1 MEVLRKVKFNGGG
14 ATHRLNKGFSAF
26 TLAEM
31 MVVMLIMSIVL
42 AAMAPVMTTKNKVDN
57 SSPWKY
63 SPNNSSDAY
72 FGQGASMR
80 AMIGQLNGEDTDNGK
95 LIINNLGSSFSH
107 ILFKNGNTILGDLY
121 MSGNNLILGHRNGSS
136 TSLGQN
142 NINIGPNNWPSTDI
156 TGQSNIIIGDNAM
169 THLSTGSNNIGL
181 GTTLTALTTGTG
193 NVTIGDNSLIGVTT
207 GSGNIGLGNEANPAI
222 TTASKTIAIGTNSVA
237 SSIGAIAIGS
247 NLTSSEAHGPE
258 QDAAQ
263 ARVMNSIAIGNNATS
278 GASNGA
284 GQNSIAIGNQAKANP
299 EDVGGASA
307 IAIGYDTYAN
317 ENSDIAIGPHAG
329 VVLTTTPSPKTK
341 GGSIAIGG
349 RSKATNGNSLAIGN
363 GAFAGE
369 GAVAIGYY
377 SETAETFTVAGGD
390 TNTYDVAIGYRAK
403 ALGGTGVAIGYN
415 AKAPAAEYV
424 PLSGNIAI
432 GYNAMKNSS
441 NSYSNIGI
449 GTEALRDTS
458 GSSNTA
464 VGYRT
469 LSNNLTGTDNTAIGT
484 VALRDNTRGSHNT
497 AIGEYAC
504 SNVTGSYKT
513 CIGYNAGPA
522 SGSDWASDDK
532 ERIFIGSKSKFNN
545 GPAVLEVHNE
555 GGSSFGRNKDSSV
568 VINGNLIVKGGIIT
582 TLWRYGGGD
591 NDNVNLLARSSG
603 QLEPEWNDT
612 VSELFKRY
620 ADNGH
625 GEFKSFSGNVISD
638 RRLKYVGK
646 ESTTGLDKVRQ
657 LKVFNFTYKKD
668 TTKTPHVGVIAQD
681 LQKVF
686 PNAVQK
692 GRDGFL
698 TIRME
703 DMFYAVI
710 NAIKELDAKITAL
723 QKENQELKQLVKQVQ
738 EDNKRLDQRLQK
750 LEAKQK

>member
-1 MEVLRKVKFNGGG
+1 MLKNKQGFMNKHKFN
-14 ATHRLNKGFSAF
+14 AF

-31 MVVMLIMSIVL
+31 MVVMLIMSIIL

-121 MSGNNLILGHRNGSS
+121 LNGTSLVLGNRQGNNPIGNE
-136 TSLGQN
+136 
-142 NINIGPNNWPSTDI
+142 NINIGHDNWPAGTI
-156 TGQSNIIIGDNAM
+156 TGSSNITIGDASM
-169 THLSTGSNNIGL
+169 TSLTSGSHNIGL
-181 GTTLTALTTGTG
+181 GTTLTSITTGEHNIGIGDDSLTNITG
-193 NVTIGDNSLIGVTT
+193 N
-207 GSGNIGLGNEANPAI
+207 GNIAIGGNANATAI
-222 TTASKTIAIGTNSVA
+222 TASKTIAIGTNSVA

-247 NLTSSEAHGPE
+247 NLTSSEAHGAAL
-258 QDAAQ
+258 DAAQ

-284 GQNSIAIGNQAKANP
+284 GQSSIAIGYQAKANP

-329 VVLTTTPSPKTK
+329 VVLTTNPSPKTK

-441 NSYSNIGI
+441 DSYSNIGI

-464 VGYRT
+464 VGYRA
-469 LSNNLTGTDNTAIGT
+469 LLNNSRGTDNTAIGT
-484 VALRDNTRGSHNT
+484 VALRDNTTGSHNT

-504 SNVTGSYKT
+504 SNVTGSNKT
-513 CIGYNAGPA
+513 CIGANSGPA
-522 SGSDWASDDK
+522 NNSDWASDDK
-532 ERIFIGSKSKFNN
+532 ERIFIGSRSKFNN
-545 GPAVLEVHNE
+545 GPAVLEVHNGIDE
-555 GGSSFGRNKDSSV
+555 YKLHNDRGMARSV
-568 VINGNLIVKGGIIT
+568 VVVNGALLVKGGIVT
-582 TLWRYGGGD
+582 SMPWVDDRDFDGDGG
-591 NDNVNLLARSSG
+591 VNMIGRTGG
-603 QLEPEWNDT
+603 QLEPVDMDWDHRGSQMSAEFDTNAHGRFRSPNSWN
-612 VSELFKRY
+612 FY
-620 ADNGH
+620 
-625 GEFKSFSGNVISD
+625 SD

-646 ESTTGLDKVRQ
+646 ENTSGLDKIRQ
-657 LKVFNFTYKKD
+657 LKVFNYTFKKD

-686 PNAVQK
+686 PNAVKK
-692 GRDGFL
+692 GTDGFL

-710 NAIKELDAKITAL
+710 NAIKELDAKYQA
-723 QKENQELKQLVKQVQ
+723 QE
-738 EDNKRLDQRLQK
+738 KRINELEKRIEK
-750 LEAKQK
+750 LEAKK

>member
-1 MEVLRKVKFNGGG
+1 MLKNKQGFMNKHKFN
-14 ATHRLNKGFSAF
+14 AF

-121 MSGNNLILGHRNGSS
+121 MSGTSLILGDRQGNNPIG
-136 TSLGQN
+136 N
-142 NINIGPNNWPSTDI
+142 ENINIGHDNWPAGTI
-156 TGQSNIIIGDNAM
+156 TGSSNITIGDASM
-169 THLSTGSNNIGL
+169 TSLTTGSHNIGL
-181 GTTLTALTTGTG
+181 GTTLLA
-193 NVTIGDNSLIGVTT
+193 VTT
-207 GSGNIGLGNEANPAI
+207 GEHNIGIGDDSLTNITGNGNIAIGGNANPN
-222 TTASKTIAIGTNSVA
+222 TANVSKTIAIGTNSVA

-307 IAIGYDTYAN
+307 IAIGYDSYAN

-329 VVLTTTPSPKTK
+329 VVLTTNPSPKTK

-441 NSYSNIGI
+441 DSYSNIGI

-458 GSSNTA
+458 GSGNIA
-464 VGYRT
+464 VGYRA
-469 LSNNLTGTDNTAIGT
+469 LLNNSRGTDNTAIGEVT
-484 VALRDNTRGSHNT
+484 LRDNTTGSHNT

-568 VINGNLIVKGGIIT
+568 VINGNLIVKGGIIS

-612 VSELFKRY
+612 VDTLFKRY
-620 ADNGH
+620 SDNGH
-625 GEFKSFSGNVISD
+625 GKFKSFSGNVISD

-692 GRDGFL
+692 GKDGFL

-710 NAIKELDAKITAL
+710 NAIKELDAKYQA
-723 QKENQELKQLVKQVQ
+723 QE
-738 EDNKRLDQRLQK
+738 KRINDLEKRIEK
-750 LEAKQK
+750 LEAKSK

>member
-1 MEVLRKVKFNGGG
+1 MNKHKFN
-14 ATHRLNKGFSAF
+14 AF

-95 LIINNLGSSFSH
+95 LVINSLGSSFSH

-121 MSGNNLILGHRNGSS
+121 MSGNNLILGQRNGSS

-142 NINIGPNNWPSTDI
+142 NINIGPRNWPSTDI

-193 NVTIGDNSLIGVTT
+193 NVTIGDNSLTSVTT
-207 GSGNIGLGNEANPAI
+207 GDGNIGLGNEANPAI
-222 TTASKTIAIGTNSVA
+222 TTVSKTIAIGANSVA
-237 SSIGAIAIGS
+237 SSNGAIAIGS

-263 ARVMNSIAIGNNATS
+263 ARVMNSIAIGTRAIS
-278 GASNGA
+278 GASTGG
-284 GQNSIAIGNQAKANP
+284 GQYSIAIGTEAKANP
-299 EDVGGASA
+299 EDDGGTSA
-307 IAIGYDTYAN
+307 IAIGYNSYAN
-317 ENSDIAIGPHAG
+317 QSSDIAIGSQAG
-329 VVLTTTPSPKTK
+329 ILLTTTPSPRTK

-369 GAVAIGYY
+369 GAIAIGYY

-441 NSYSNIGI
+441 DSYSNIGI

-458 GSSNTA
+458 GSGNTA
-464 VGYRT
+464 VGYRA
-469 LSNNLTGTDNTAIGT
+469 LPNNSRGTDNTAIGE
-484 VALRDNTRGSHNT
+484 VALRDNTTGSHNT

-513 CIGYNAGPA
+513 CIGYNSGPA
-522 SGSDWASDDK
+522 NNSDWASDDK

-545 GPAVLEVHNE
+545 APAVLEVHN
-555 GGSSFGRNKDSSV
+555 DSTKRKYRDDHKATDTNV
-568 VINGNLIVKGGIIT
+568 VVNGNLIVKGFIYT
-582 TLWRYGGGD
+582 SMWTKGGTDMVALIGHDGD
-591 NDNVNLLARSSG
+591 
-603 QLEPEWNDT
+603 QLEWFGVDGSSDSYIPYHANNG
-612 VSELFKRY
+612 SFKNP
-620 ADNGH
+620 DGDVLW
-625 GEFKSFSGNVISD
+625 SSD

-646 ESTTGLDKVRQ
+646 NNNDGLAKIKQ
-657 LKVFNFTYKKD
+657 LKIFNYVYKKD

-692 GRDGFL
+692 GKDGFL

-710 NAIKELDAKITAL
+710 NAIKELDAKYQA
-723 QKENQELKQLVKQVQ
+723 QE
-738 EDNKRLDQRLQK
+738 KRINELEKRIEK
-750 LEAKQK
+750 LEAKSK

>member
-1 MEVLRKVKFNGGG
+1 MLKNKHKFN
-14 ATHRLNKGFSAF
+14 AF

-80 AMIGQLNGEDTDNGK
+80 AMIGQLNGEETDNGK

-193 NVTIGDNSLIGVTT
+193 NVTIGDNSLTSVTT
-207 GSGNIGLGNEANPAI
+207 GDGNIGLGNEANPAI

-237 SSIGAIAIGS
+237 SSNGAIAIGS
-247 NLTSSEAHGPE
+247 NLTSSEAHGAAL
-258 QDAAQ
+258 DAAQ

-329 VVLTTTPSPKTK
+329 VVLTTNPSPKTK

-377 SETAETFTVAGGD
+377 SETAETFTVVGGD

-415 AKAPAAEYV
+415 AKAPAAKYV

-464 VGYRT
+464 VGYRA
-469 LSNNLTGTDNTAIGT
+469 LLNNSRGTDNTAIGIL
-484 VALRDNTRGSHNT
+484 ALRDNTTGSNNT

-504 SNVTGSYKT
+504 SNVTTGSFKT
-513 CIGYNAGPA
+513 CVGYNAGP
-522 SGSDWASDDK
+522 SGGNAAVGQGTEKTVFLGDADTTVYIPGNLVVGK
-532 ERIFIGSKSKFNN
+532 RAFIGASLGDSGTKRNCLFYNTERGWHGVYGYNDHGDRDSWGFNM
-545 GPAVLEVHNE
+545 
-555 GGSSFGRNKDSSV
+555 DDM
-568 VINGNLIVKGGIIT
+568 ING
-582 TLWRYGGGD
+582 RM
-591 NDNVNLLARSSG
+591 
-603 QLEPEWNDT
+603 WNDFRLGFT
-612 VSELFKRY
+612 LKNY
-620 ADNGH
+620 
-625 GEFKSFSGNVISD
+625 ISD
-638 RRLKYVGK
+638 RRLKYVG
-646 ESTTGLDKVRQ
+646 TNNNDGLDKIKQ
-657 LKVFNFTYKKD
+657 LKVFNYVYKKD

-692 GRDGFL
+692 GKDGFL

-710 NAIKELDAKITAL
+710 NAIKELDAKYQA
-723 QKENQELKQLVKQVQ
+723 QE
-738 EDNKRLDQRLQK
+738 KRINELEKRIEK
-750 LEAKQK
+750 LEAKSK

>member
-57 SSPWKY
+57 SSPWRY

-121 MSGNNLILGHRNGSS
+121 MSGNNLILGQRNGSS

-193 NVTIGDNSLIGVTT
+193 NVTIGDNSLTSVTT
-207 GSGNIGLGNEANPAI
+207 GDGNIGLGNEANPAI

-278 GASNGA
+278 GANNGA
-284 GQNSIAIGNQAKANP
+284 GQNSIAIGNQAKANSTN
-299 EDVGGASA
+299 DSGTSG
-307 IAIGYDTYAN
+307 IAIGAYSNAGDHSVALGTSAL
-317 ENSDIAIGPHAG
+317 NSNTTGSDNIAVGTSALKSNTTGPGNIAIGENTLYSNTRG
-329 VVLTTTPSPKTK
+329 DDN
-341 GGSIAIGG
+341 IAIG
-349 RSKATNGNSLAIGN
+349 RNALYQSDT
-363 GAFAGE
+363 
-369 GAVAIGYY
+369 
-377 SETAETFTVAGGD
+377 GG
-390 TNTYDVAIGYRAK
+390 
-403 ALGGTGVAIGYN
+403 
-415 AKAPAAEYV
+415 
-424 PLSGNIAI
+424 GNIAI
-432 GYNAMKNSS
+432 GYQAMYYQN
-441 NSYSNIGI
+441 GI
-449 GTEALRDTS
+449 NTG
-458 GSSNTA
+458 NTA
-464 VGYRT
+464 VGYQAMVGT
-469 LSNNLTGTDNTAIGT
+469 NSASNYYNTAIGYR
-484 VALRDNTRGSHNT
+484 ALSRAGNSAENAGQNTAVGSGALENNVTGFGNT
-497 AIGEYAC
+497 AIGSDALNTVRQGDYNTGLGYYAC
-504 SNVTGSYKT
+504 ANVTGSNKT
-513 CIGYNAGPA
+513 CIGASSGPSYSA
-522 SGSDWASDDK
+522 ALGQGTEKTIFLGDADTTVYIPGNLVVGK
-532 ERIFIGSKSKFNN
+532 RAFIGASLGDSGTKRNCLFYNTERGWHGVYGYKRDGDRDSWGFNM
-545 GPAVLEVHNE
+545 
-555 GGSSFGRNKDSSV
+555 DDM
-568 VINGNLIVKGGIIT
+568 ING
-582 TLWRYGGGD
+582 RM
-591 NDNVNLLARSSG
+591 
-603 QLEPEWNDT
+603 WNDFRLGFT
-612 VSELFKRY
+612 LKNY
-620 ADNGH
+620 
-625 GEFKSFSGNVISD
+625 ISD
-638 RRLKYVGK
+638 RRLKYVG
-646 ESTTGLDKVRQ
+646 TNNNDGLDKIKQ
-657 LKVFNFTYKKD
+657 LKVFNYVYKKD

-686 PNAVQK
+686 PNAVKK
-692 GRDGFL
+692 GTDGFL

-710 NAIKELDAKITAL
+710 NAIKELDAKYQA
-723 QKENQELKQLVKQVQ
+723 QE
-738 EDNKRLDQRLQK
+738 KRINELEKRIEK
-750 LEAKQK
+750 LEAKSK

>member
-1 MEVLRKVKFNGGG
+1 MLKNKHKFN
-14 ATHRLNKGFSAF
+14 AF

-121 MSGNNLILGHRNGSS
+121 LNGTSLVLGNRQGNNPIGNE
-136 TSLGQN
+136 
-142 NINIGPNNWPSTDI
+142 NINIGHDNWPAGTI
-156 TGQSNIIIGDNAM
+156 TGSSNITIGDASM
-169 THLSTGSNNIGL
+169 TSLTSGSHNIGL
-181 GTTLTALTTGTG
+181 GTTLT
-193 NVTIGDNSLIGVTT
+193 SVTT
-207 GSGNIGLGNEANPAI
+207 GEHNIGIGDDSLTGITAGNGN
-222 TTASKTIAIGTNSVA
+222 IAIGGNANVGSAVYKSIAIGYESIA
-237 SSIGAIAIGS
+237 SSHGAIAIGS
-247 NLTSSEAHGPE
+247 SMTQSEGHGAAL
-258 QDAAQ
+258 DAAQ

-278 GASNGA
+278 GANSGG
-284 GQNSIAIGNQAKANP
+284 GQNSIAIGNQAKANSTS
-299 EDVGGASA
+299 DSGTSG
-307 IAIGYDTYAN
+307 IAIGAYSNAGDHSVALGTSALKSN
-317 ENSDIAIGPHAG
+317 TTGSDNIAVGTSALKSNTRGDDNIAIGENTLYSNTRG
-329 VVLTTTPSPKTK
+329 DDN
-341 GGSIAIGG
+341 IAIG
-349 RSKATNGNSLAIGN
+349 RNALYQSDT
-363 GAFAGE
+363 
-369 GAVAIGYY
+369 
-377 SETAETFTVAGGD
+377 GG
-390 TNTYDVAIGYRAK
+390 
-403 ALGGTGVAIGYN
+403 
-415 AKAPAAEYV
+415 
-424 PLSGNIAI
+424 GNIAI
-432 GYNAMKNSS
+432 GYQAMYYQNDI
-441 NSYSNIGI
+441 NTG
-449 GTEALRDTS
+449 
-458 GSSNTA
+458 NTA
-464 VGYRT
+464 VGYQAMVGT
-469 LSNNLTGTDNTAIGT
+469 NSASNY
-484 VALRDNTRGSHNT
+484 HNT
-497 AIGEYAC
+497 AIGYRALSRAGNSAENAGQNTAVGSSALENNVTGFANTAIGSDALNTVRQGDYNTGLGNYAC
-504 SNVTGSYKT
+504 ANVTGSHKT
-513 CIGYNAGPA
+513 CIGASSGPA

-532 ERIFIGSKSKFNN
+532 ERIFIGSRSKFNN

-692 GRDGFL
+692 GKDGFL

>member
-121 MSGNNLILGHRNGSS
+121 LNGTSLVLGNRQGNNPIGNE
-136 TSLGQN
+136 
-142 NINIGPNNWPSTDI
+142 NINIGHDNWPAGTI
-156 TGQSNIIIGDNAM
+156 TGSSNITIGDASM
-169 THLSTGSNNIGL
+169 TSLTSGSHNIGL
-181 GTTLTALTTGTG
+181 GTTLT
-193 NVTIGDNSLIGVTT
+193 SVTT
-207 GSGNIGLGNEANPAI
+207 GEHNIGIGDDSLTNITGNGNIAIGGNANAAT

-284 GQNSIAIGNQAKANP
+284 GQSSIAIGYQAKANP
-299 EDVGGASA
+299 EDNGGSNA
-307 IAIGYDTYAN
+307 IAIGYNSYAN
-317 ENSDIAIGPHAG
+317 RDGDIAIGSNAG

-341 GGSIAIGG
+341 GGSIAIGS
-349 RSKATNGNSLAIGN
+349 RSKGTNGNSLAIGN

-441 NSYSNIGI
+441 DSYSNIGI

-458 GSSNTA
+458 GSDNTA
-464 VGYRT
+464 VGYRA
-469 LSNNLTGTDNTAIGT
+469 LSNNSRGTDNTAIGT
-484 VALRDNTRGSHNT
+484 VALRDNTTGSHNT

-513 CIGYNAGPA
+513 CIGASSGPSSNAALGQGTEKTIFLGDADTTVYIPGNLVVGKRA
-522 SGSDWASDDK
+522 
-532 ERIFIGSKSKFNN
+532 FIGASLGDSGTK
-545 GPAVLEVHNE
+545 
-555 GGSSFGRNKDSSV
+555 RNCLFYNSERGWHGVYGYKDDGDRDSWYFDMNDM
-568 VINGNLIVKGGIIT
+568 INGRMWDDFRLGF
-582 TLWRYGGGD
+582 TLKNY
-591 NDNVNLLARSSG
+591 
-603 QLEPEWNDT
+603 
-612 VSELFKRY
+612 
-620 ADNGH
+620 
-625 GEFKSFSGNVISD
+625 ISD
-638 RRLKYVGK
+638 RRLKYVG
-646 ESTTGLDKVRQ
+646 TNNNDGLDKIKQ
-657 LKVFNFTYKKD
+657 LKVFNYVYKKD

-686 PNAVQK
+686 PNAVKK
-692 GRDGFL
+692 GKDGFL

-710 NAIKELDAKITAL
+710 NAIKELDAKYQA
-723 QKENQELKQLVKQVQ
+723 QE
-738 EDNKRLDQRLQK
+738 KRINELEKRIEK
-750 LEAKQK
+750 LEAKK

>member
-1 MEVLRKVKFNGGG
+1 MNKHKFN
-14 ATHRLNKGFSAF
+14 AF

-31 MVVMLIMSIVL
+31 MVVMLIMSIIL

-121 MSGNNLILGHRNGSS
+121 LNGTSLVLGNRRGNNPIGNE
-136 TSLGQN
+136 
-142 NINIGPNNWPSTDI
+142 NINIGHNNWPSTDI

-193 NVTIGDNSLIGVTT
+193 NVTIGDNSLISVTT
-207 GSGNIGLGNEANPAI
+207 GNGNIGLGNEANPAI

-247 NLTSSEAHGPE
+247 NLTSSEAHGAAL
-258 QDAAQ
+258 DAAQ

-284 GQNSIAIGNQAKANP
+284 GQSSIAIGYQAKANP

-329 VVLTTTPSPKTK
+329 VVLTTNPSPKTK

-441 NSYSNIGI
+441 DSYSNIGI

-464 VGYRT
+464 VGYRA
-469 LSNNLTGTDNTAIGT
+469 LLNNSRGTDNTAIGT
-484 VALRDNTRGSHNT
+484 VALRDNTTGSHNT

-504 SNVTGSYKT
+504 SNVTGSNKT
-513 CIGYNAGPA
+513 CIGANSGPA
-522 SGSDWASDDK
+522 NNSDWASDDK
-532 ERIFIGSKSKFNN
+532 ERIFIGSRSKFNN

-591 NDNVNLLARSSG
+591 NDNINLLARSGG

-612 VSELFKRY
+612 VAKLCGRY
-620 ADNGH
+620 SDNGH
-625 GEFKSFSGNVISD
+625 GKFKSFSGNVISD

-646 ESTTGLDKVRQ
+646 ESTSGLDKVRQ

-692 GRDGFL
+692 GEDGFL

-710 NAIKELDAKITAL
+710 NAIKELDAKYQA
-723 QKENQELKQLVKQVQ
+723 QE
-738 EDNKRLDQRLQK
+738 KRINELEKRIEK
-750 LEAKQK
+750 LEAKSK

>member
-1 MEVLRKVKFNGGG
+1 
-14 ATHRLNKGFSAF
+14 
-26 TLAEM
+26 
-31 MVVMLIMSIVL
+31 MLIMSIVL

-80 AMIGQLNGEDTDNGK
+80 AMIGQLNGEETDNGK

-169 THLSTGSNNIGL
+169 TNLSTGSNNIGL

-193 NVTIGDNSLIGVTT
+193 NVTIGDNSLISVTT
-207 GSGNIGLGNEANPAI
+207 GRGNIGLGNEANPAI
-222 TTASKTIAIGTNSVA
+222 TTVSKTIAIGANSVA
-237 SSIGAIAIGS
+237 SSVGAIAIGS
-247 NLTSSEAHGPE
+247 SYTASESNSGAENSAIAGGG
-258 QDAAQ
+258 
-263 ARVMNSIAIGNNATS
+263 NSIAIGS
-278 GASNGA
+278 GA
-284 GQNSIAIGNQAKANP
+284 I
-299 EDVGGASA
+299 SA
-307 IAIGYDTYAN
+307 ADT
-317 ENSDIAIGPHAG
+317 SLG
-329 VVLTTTPSPKTK
+329 VN
-341 GGSIAIGG
+341 GGSIAIGWQA
-349 RSKATNGNSLAIGN
+349 KANPDADADGNM
-363 GAFAGE
+363 
-369 GAVAIGYY
+369 AVAIGT
-377 SETAETFTVAGGD
+377 SAEAKGTGAVALGTGAMATGGSI
-390 TNTYDVAIGYRAK
+390 AIGAAQAPGTHSIAMGMYSDYGSRDNDGYTESAGRNSV
-403 ALGGTGVAIGYN
+403 ALGTGAYAAGVSSIAIGNDSYASSN
-415 AKAPAAEYV
+415 H
-424 PLSGNIAI
+424 GIAI
-432 GYNAMKNSS
+432 GYNAEAKDEAIAIGKDTYISRLNGGIAIGAGARSGATDSNMYGDYAIAIGKNAKAGSDNGVS
-441 NSYSNIGI
+441 IGYN
-449 GTEALRDTS
+449 A
-458 GSSNTA
+458 GSSTK
-464 VGYRT
+464 GT
-469 LSNNLTGTDNTAIGT
+469 NNIAIG
-484 VALRDNTRGSHNT
+484 AG
-497 AIGEYAC
+497 AC
-504 SNVTGSYKT
+504 QYVTGSYKT
-513 CIGYNAGPA
+513 CIGANSGPA
-522 SGSDWASDDK
+522 NNSDWASDDK

-545 GPAVLEVHNE
+545 GPAVLEVHNA

-686 PNAVQK
+686 PNAVKK
-692 GRDGFL
+692 GTDGFL

>member
-80 AMIGQLNGEDTDNGK
+80 AMIGQLNGEETDNGK

-121 MSGNNLILGHRNGSS
+121 LNGTSLVLGNRQGNNPIGNE
-136 TSLGQN
+136 
-142 NINIGPNNWPSTDI
+142 NINIGHDNWPAGTI
-156 TGQSNIIIGDNAM
+156 TGSSNITIGDASM
-169 THLSTGSNNIGL
+169 TSLTSGSHNIGL
-181 GTTLTALTTGTG
+181 GTTLTSITTGEHNIGIGDDSLTNITG
-193 NVTIGDNSLIGVTT
+193 N
-207 GSGNIGLGNEANPAI
+207 GNIAIGGNANATAI
-222 TTASKTIAIGTNSVA
+222 TASKTIAIGTNSVA

-247 NLTSSEAHGPE
+247 NLTSSESHGPE

-284 GQNSIAIGNQAKANP
+284 GQSSIAIGYQAKANP

-307 IAIGYDTYAN
+307 IAIGYDSYAN

-329 VVLTTTPSPKTK
+329 VVLTTNPSPKTK

-377 SETAETFTVAGGD
+377 SETAETFTVTGGD

-441 NSYSNIGI
+441 DSYSNIGI

-464 VGYRT
+464 VGYRA
-469 LSNNLTGTDNTAIGT
+469 LLNNSRGTDNTAIGT
-484 VALRDNTRGSHNT
+484 VALRDNTTGSHNT

-504 SNVTGSYKT
+504 SNVTGSNKT
-513 CIGYNAGPA
+513 CIGANSGPA
-522 SGSDWASDDK
+522 NNSDWASDDK

-555 GGSSFGRNKDSSV
+555 GGSSFGSNKDSSV

-582 TLWRYGGGD
+582 TLWRYGHD
-591 NDNVNLLARSSG
+591 TDDVNLLARSSG

-625 GEFKSFSGNVISD
+625 GAFKSFNGKVISD

-668 TTKTPHVGVIAQD
+668 ATKTPHVGVIAQD

-692 GRDGFL
+692 GKDGFL

>member
-193 NVTIGDNSLIGVTT
+193 NVTIGDNSLISVTT
-207 GSGNIGLGNEANPAI
+207 GDGNIGLGNEANPAI

-237 SSIGAIAIGS
+237 SSNGAIAIGS

-284 GQNSIAIGNQAKANP
+284 GQNSIAIGNQAKANSTS
-299 EDVGGASA
+299 DSGTSG
-307 IAIGYDTYAN
+307 IAIGAYSNAGNASVAVGTSAL
-317 ENSDIAIGPHAG
+317 NSNTTGSDNIAVGTSALKSNTTGPGNIAIGENTLYSNTRG
-329 VVLTTTPSPKTK
+329 DDN
-341 GGSIAIGG
+341 IAIG
-349 RSKATNGNSLAIGN
+349 RNALYQSDT
-363 GAFAGE
+363 
-369 GAVAIGYY
+369 
-377 SETAETFTVAGGD
+377 GG
-390 TNTYDVAIGYRAK
+390 
-403 ALGGTGVAIGYN
+403 
-415 AKAPAAEYV
+415 
-424 PLSGNIAI
+424 GNIAI
-432 GYNAMKNSS
+432 GYQAMYYQNDI
-441 NSYSNIGI
+441 NTG
-449 GTEALRDTS
+449 
-458 GSSNTA
+458 NTA
-464 VGYRT
+464 VGYQAMVGT
-469 LSNNLTGTDNTAIGT
+469 NSASNY
-484 VALRDNTRGSHNT
+484 HNT
-497 AIGEYAC
+497 AIGYRALSRAGNSAENAGQNTAVGSSALENNVTGFANTAIGSDALNTVRQGDYNTGLGNYAC
-504 SNVTGSYKT
+504 ANVTGSHKT
-513 CIGYNAGPA
+513 CIGASSGPA

>member
-1 MEVLRKVKFNGGG
+1 MLKNKHKFN
-14 ATHRLNKGFSAF
+14 AF

-121 MSGNNLILGHRNGSS
+121 LNGTSLVLGNRQGNNPIGNE
-136 TSLGQN
+136 
-142 NINIGPNNWPSTDI
+142 NINIGHDNWPAGTI
-156 TGQSNIIIGDNAM
+156 TGSSNITIGDASM
-169 THLSTGSNNIGL
+169 TSLTSGSHNIGL
-181 GTTLTALTTGTG
+181 GTTLT
-193 NVTIGDNSLIGVTT
+193 SVTT
-207 GSGNIGLGNEANPAI
+207 GEHNIGIGDDSLTNITGNGNIAIGGNANAAT

-284 GQNSIAIGNQAKANP
+284 GQSSIAIGYQAKANP
-299 EDVGGASA
+299 EDNGGSNA
-307 IAIGYDTYAN
+307 IAIGYNSYAN
-317 ENSDIAIGPHAG
+317 RDGDIAIGSNAG

-341 GGSIAIGG
+341 GGSIAIGS
-349 RSKATNGNSLAIGN
+349 RSKGTNGNSLAIGN

-441 NSYSNIGI
+441 DSYSNIGI

-458 GSSNTA
+458 GSDNTA
-464 VGYRT
+464 VGYRA
-469 LSNNLTGTDNTAIGT
+469 LSNNSGGTDNTAIGT
-484 VALRDNTRGSHNT
+484 VALRDNTTGSHNT

-513 CIGYNAGPA
+513 CIGYNSGPA

-532 ERIFIGSKSKFNN
+532 ERIFIGSRSKFNN
-545 GPAVLEVHNE
+545 APAVLEVHNDNTK
-555 GGSSFGRNKDSSV
+555 RKYRDDHKATDTNV
-568 VINGNLIVKGGIIT
+568 VVNGNLIVKGFIYTSMWSKGEADMVALI
-582 TLWRYGGGD
+582 GHDGD
-591 NDNVNLLARSSG
+591 
-603 QLEPEWNDT
+603 QLEWFGVDSGSDSYIPYHANNG
-612 VSELFKRY
+612 SFKNP
-620 ADNGH
+620 DGDVLW
-625 GEFKSFSGNVISD
+625 SSD

-646 ESTTGLDKVRQ
+646 DNNDGLAKIKQ
-657 LKVFNFTYKKD
+657 LKVFNYVYKKD

-686 PNAVQK
+686 PNAVKK
-692 GRDGFL
+692 GKDGFL

>member
-1 MEVLRKVKFNGGG
+1 MNKHKFN
-14 ATHRLNKGFSAF
+14 AF

-121 MSGNNLILGHRNGSS
+121 MSGNNLILGQRNGSS

-193 NVTIGDNSLIGVTT
+193 NVTIGDNSLISVTT
-207 GSGNIGLGNEANPAI
+207 GDGNIGLGNEANPAI
-222 TTASKTIAIGTNSVA
+222 TTASKTIAIGANSVA
-237 SSIGAIAIGS
+237 SSNGAIAIGS

-278 GASNGA
+278 GANNGG
-284 GQNSIAIGNQAKANP
+284 GQNSIAIGNQAKANSTS
-299 EDVGGASA
+299 DSGASG
-307 IAIGYDTYAN
+307 IAIGAYSNAGGHSIALGTSALNSNTTGSDNIAVGTSALRSNTTGSVNTALGENSLYAN
-317 ENSDIAIGPHAG
+317 
-329 VVLTTTPSPKTK
+329 TT
-341 GGSIAIGG
+341 
-349 RSKATNGNSLAIGN
+349 
-363 GAFAGE
+363 GE
-369 GAVAIGYY
+369 HNISIGY
-377 SETAETFTVAGGD
+377 AAMQHND
-390 TNTYDVAIGYRAK
+390 TGSY
-403 ALGGTGVAIGYN
+403 
-415 AKAPAAEYV
+415 
-424 PLSGNIAI
+424 NIAI
-432 GYNAMKNSS
+432 GDY
-441 NSYSNIGI
+441 
-449 GTEALRDTS
+449 ALRASDT
-458 GSSNTA
+458 GSNNIAIGREAMYFQTNINTGNTA
-464 VGYRT
+464 VGT
-469 LSNNLTGTDNTAIGT
+469 QAMAGTASASNYYNTAIGYQ
-484 VALRDNTRGSHNT
+484 ALYKAGNNSDNAGHNTAVGAEALYSNITGDYNTSIGSGAGSSSVSASYNT
-497 AIGEYAC
+497 AIGVDAC
-504 SNVTGSYKT
+504 QYVTGSNKT
-513 CIGYNAGPA
+513 CIGANSGPT

-532 ERIFIGSKSKFNN
+532 ERIFIGSRSKFNN

-625 GEFKSFSGNVISD
+625 GAFKSFSGNVISD

-692 GRDGFL
+692 GKDGFL

>member
-121 MSGNNLILGHRNGSS
+121 LNGTSLVLGNRQGNNPIGNE
-136 TSLGQN
+136 
-142 NINIGPNNWPSTDI
+142 NINIGHDNWPAGTI
-156 TGQSNIIIGDNAM
+156 TGSSNITIGDASM
-169 THLSTGSNNIGL
+169 TSLTSGSHNIGL
-181 GTTLTALTTGTG
+181 GTTLT
-193 NVTIGDNSLIGVTT
+193 SVTT
-207 GSGNIGLGNEANPAI
+207 GEHNIGIGDDSLTGITAGNGN
-222 TTASKTIAIGTNSVA
+222 IAIGGNANVGSAVYKSIAIGYESIA
-237 SSIGAIAIGS
+237 SSHGAIAIGS
-247 NLTSSEAHGPE
+247 SMTQSEGHGAAL
-258 QDAAQ
+258 DAAQ

-278 GASNGA
+278 GANSGG
-284 GQNSIAIGNQAKANP
+284 GQNSIAIGNQAKANSTS
-299 EDVGGASA
+299 DSGTSG
-307 IAIGYDTYAN
+307 IAIGAYSNAGDHSVALGTSALKSN
-317 ENSDIAIGPHAG
+317 TTGSDNIAVGTSALKSNTTGPGNIAIGENTLYSNTRG
-329 VVLTTTPSPKTK
+329 DDN
-341 GGSIAIGG
+341 IAIG
-349 RSKATNGNSLAIGN
+349 RNALYQSDT
-363 GAFAGE
+363 
-369 GAVAIGYY
+369 
-377 SETAETFTVAGGD
+377 GG
-390 TNTYDVAIGYRAK
+390 
-403 ALGGTGVAIGYN
+403 
-415 AKAPAAEYV
+415 
-424 PLSGNIAI
+424 GNIAI
-432 GYNAMKNSS
+432 GYQAMYYQN
-441 NSYSNIGI
+441 GI
-449 GTEALRDTS
+449 NTG
-458 GSSNTA
+458 NTA
-464 VGYRT
+464 VGYQAMVGT
-469 LSNNLTGTDNTAIGT
+469 NSASNYYNTAIGYR
-484 VALRDNTRGSHNT
+484 ALSRAGNSAENAGQNTAVGSSALENNVTGFANT
-497 AIGEYAC
+497 AIGSDALNTVRQGDYNTGLGNYAC
-504 SNVTGSYKT
+504 ANVTGSHKT
-513 CIGYNAGPA
+513 CIGASSGPA

-532 ERIFIGSKSKFNN
+532 ERIFIGSRSKFNN

-591 NDNVNLLARSSG
+591 NDDVNLLARSRG

-692 GRDGFL
+692 GKDGFL

>member
-1 MEVLRKVKFNGGG
+1 MLKNKQGFMNKHKFN
-14 ATHRLNKGFSAF
+14 AF

-121 MSGNNLILGHRNGSS
+121 MSGTSLILGDRQGNNPIG
-136 TSLGQN
+136 N
-142 NINIGPNNWPSTDI
+142 ENINIGHDNWPAGTI
-156 TGQSNIIIGDNAM
+156 TGSSNITIGDASM
-169 THLSTGSNNIGL
+169 TSLTTGSHNIGL
-181 GTTLTALTTGTG
+181 GTTLLA
-193 NVTIGDNSLIGVTT
+193 VTT
-207 GSGNIGLGNEANPAI
+207 GEHNIGIGDDSLTNITGNGNIAIGGNANPN
-222 TTASKTIAIGTNSVA
+222 TANVSKTIAIGTNSVA

-307 IAIGYDTYAN
+307 IAIGYDSYAN

-329 VVLTTTPSPKTK
+329 VVLTTNPSPKTK

-441 NSYSNIGI
+441 DSYSNIGI

-458 GSSNTA
+458 GSGNIA
-464 VGYRT
+464 VGYRA
-469 LSNNLTGTDNTAIGT
+469 LLNNSRGTDNTAIGEVT
-484 VALRDNTRGSHNT
+484 LRDNTTGSHNT

-582 TLWRYGGGD
+582 TLWKYGGGD

-612 VSELFKRY
+612 VAKLFERY

-625 GEFKSFSGNVISD
+625 GDFKSFSGNVISD

-692 GRDGFL
+692 GKDGFL

-710 NAIKELDAKITAL
+710 NAIKELDAKYQA
-723 QKENQELKQLVKQVQ
+723 QE
-738 EDNKRLDQRLQK
+738 KRINDLEKRIEK
-750 LEAKQK
+750 LEAKSK

>member
-1 MEVLRKVKFNGGG
+1 
-14 ATHRLNKGFSAF
+14 
-26 TLAEM
+26 
-31 MVVMLIMSIVL
+31 MLIMSIVL

-95 LIINNLGSSFSH
+95 LIINSLGSSFSH

-121 MSGNNLILGHRNGSS
+121 LNGTSLVLGNRRGNNPIGNE
-136 TSLGQN
+136 
-142 NINIGPNNWPSTDI
+142 NINIGHDNWPAGTI
-156 TGQSNIIIGDNAM
+156 TGSSNITIGDASM
-169 THLSTGSNNIGL
+169 TSLTTGSHNIGL
-181 GTTLTALTTGTG
+181 GTTLLA
-193 NVTIGDNSLIGVTT
+193 VTT
-207 GSGNIGLGNEANPAI
+207 GEHNIGIGDDSLTNITGNGNIAIGGNANAAT

-247 NLTSSEAHGPE
+247 NLITSEAHGPE

-278 GASNGA
+278 GANSGA
-284 GQNSIAIGNQAKANP
+284 GINSIAIGNQAKANSTN
-299 EDVGGASA
+299 DSGSGG
-307 IAIGYDTYAN
+307 IAIGAYSNAGGYSVALGVHALESNTTG
-317 ENSDIAIGPHAG
+317 SDNIAVGTSA
-329 VVLTTTPSPKTK
+329 LKSNTT
-341 GGSIAIGG
+341 GSVNTALGD
-349 RSKATNGNSLAIGN
+349 SALKSNTT
-363 GAFAGE
+363 GE
-369 GAVAIGYY
+369 HNISIGY
-377 SETAETFTVAGGD
+377 AAMQHND
-390 TNTYDVAIGYRAK
+390 TGSY
-403 ALGGTGVAIGYN
+403 
-415 AKAPAAEYV
+415 
-424 PLSGNIAI
+424 NIAI
-432 GYNAMKNSS
+432 GDYALNAS
-441 NSYSNIGI
+441 NTGSNNVAIG
-449 GTEALRDTS
+449 RDAMYFQT
-458 GSSNTA
+458 GVNTGNTA
-464 VGYRT
+464 VGT
-469 LSNNLTGTDNTAIGT
+469 QAMAGTSKASNYYNTAIGYQ
-484 VALRDNTRGSHNT
+484 ALHSAGNNSNNAGHNT
-497 AIGEYAC
+497 AVGAEALYNNITGNYNTSIGSGAC
-504 SNVTGSYKT
+504 QYVTGSNKT
-513 CIGYNAGPA
+513 CIGYNSGPA

-532 ERIFIGSKSKFNN
+532 ERIFIGSRSKFNN

-692 GRDGFL
+692 GKDGFL

>member
-14 ATHRLNKGFSAF
+14 ATHCLNKGFSAF

-169 THLSTGSNNIGL
+169 TNLSTGSNNIGL

-193 NVTIGDNSLIGVTT
+193 NVTIGDNSLISVTT
-207 GSGNIGLGNEANPAI
+207 GNGNIGLGNEANPAI
-222 TTASKTIAIGTNSVA
+222 TTVSKTIAIGANSVA
-237 SSIGAIAIGS
+237 SSVGAIAIGS
-247 NLTSSEAHGPE
+247 SYTASESNSGAENSAIAGGG
-258 QDAAQ
+258 
-263 ARVMNSIAIGNNATS
+263 NSIAIGS
-278 GASNGA
+278 GA
-284 GQNSIAIGNQAKANP
+284 I
-299 EDVGGASA
+299 SA
-307 IAIGYDTYAN
+307 ADT
-317 ENSDIAIGPHAG
+317 SLG
-329 VVLTTTPSPKTK
+329 VN
-341 GGSIAIGG
+341 GGSIAIGWQA
-349 RSKATNGNSLAIGN
+349 KANPDADADGNM
-363 GAFAGE
+363 
-369 GAVAIGYY
+369 AVAIGT
-377 SETAETFTVAGGD
+377 SAEAKGTGAVALGTGAMATGGSI
-390 TNTYDVAIGYRAK
+390 AIGAAQAPGTHSIAMGMYSDYGSRDNDGYTESAGRNSV
-403 ALGGTGVAIGYN
+403 ALGTGAYAAGVSSIAIGNDSYASSN
-415 AKAPAAEYV
+415 H
-424 PLSGNIAI
+424 GIAI
-432 GYNAMKNSS
+432 GYNAEAKDEAIAIGKDTYISRLNGGIAIGAGARSGATDSNMYGDYAIAIGKNAKAGSDNGVS
-441 NSYSNIGI
+441 IGYN
-449 GTEALRDTS
+449 A
-458 GSSNTA
+458 GSSTK
-464 VGYRT
+464 GT
-469 LSNNLTGTDNTAIGT
+469 NNIAIG
-484 VALRDNTRGSHNT
+484 AG
-497 AIGEYAC
+497 AC
-504 SNVTGSYKT
+504 QYVTGSYKT
-513 CIGYNAGPA
+513 CIGANSGPA
-522 SGSDWASDDK
+522 NNSDWASDDK

-545 GPAVLEVHNE
+545 GPAVLEVHNA

-686 PNAVQK
+686 PNAVKK
-692 GRDGFL
+692 GTDGFL

>member
-1 MEVLRKVKFNGGG
+1 
-14 ATHRLNKGFSAF
+14 
-26 TLAEM
+26 
-31 MVVMLIMSIVL
+31 MLIMSIVL

-121 MSGNNLILGHRNGSS
+121 LNGTSLVLGNRQGNNPIGNE
-136 TSLGQN
+136 
-142 NINIGPNNWPSTDI
+142 NINIGHDNWPAGTI
-156 TGQSNIIIGDNAM
+156 TGSSNITIGDASM
-169 THLSTGSNNIGL
+169 TSLTSGSHNIGL
-181 GTTLTALTTGTG
+181 GTTLTSVTTGEHNIG
-193 NVTIGDNSLIGVTT
+193 IGDDSLTGITA
-207 GSGNIGLGNEANPAI
+207 GSGNIAIGGNANVGSAVYK
-222 TTASKTIAIGTNSVA
+222 SIAIGYESIA
-237 SSIGAIAIGS
+237 SSHGAIAIGS
-247 NLTSSEAHGPE
+247 SMTQSEGHGAAL
-258 QDAAQ
+258 DAAQ

-278 GASNGA
+278 GANSGG

-307 IAIGYDTYAN
+307 IAIGYDSYAN
-317 ENSDIAIGPHAG
+317 ENSDIAIGPHAS
-329 VVLTTTPSPKTK
+329 VVLTTTPIPKTK

-377 SETAETFTVAGGD
+377 SETAETFTVVGGD

-415 AKAPAAEYV
+415 AKAPDAEYV

-441 NSYSNIGI
+441 DSYSNIGI

-464 VGYRT
+464 VGYRA
-469 LSNNLTGTDNTAIGT
+469 LLNNSRGTDNTAIG
-484 VALRDNTRGSHNT
+484 VLALRDNTTGSHNT

-513 CIGYNAGPA
+513 CIGYRSGPSYSA
-522 SGSDWASDDK
+522 AALGQGTEKTIFLGDADTTVYIPGNLVVGK
-532 ERIFIGSKSKFNN
+532 RAFIGASLGDSGTKRNCLFYNSERGWHGVYGYKSS
-545 GPAVLEVHNE
+545 GD
-555 GGSSFGRNKDSSV
+555 RDSWYFDMNDM
-568 VINGNLIVKGGIIT
+568 INGRMWGDFRLGF
-582 TLWRYGGGD
+582 TLKNY
-591 NDNVNLLARSSG
+591 
-603 QLEPEWNDT
+603 
-612 VSELFKRY
+612 
-620 ADNGH
+620 
-625 GEFKSFSGNVISD
+625 ISD
-638 RRLKYVGK
+638 RRLKYVG
-646 ESTTGLDKVRQ
+646 TNNNDGLAKIKQ
-657 LKVFNFTYKKD
+657 LKVFNYVYKKD

-686 PNAVQK
+686 PNAVKK
-692 GRDGFL
+692 GTDGFL

-710 NAIKELDAKITAL
+710 NAIKELDAKYQA
-723 QKENQELKQLVKQVQ
+723 QE
-738 EDNKRLDQRLQK
+738 KRINELEKRIEK
-750 LEAKQK
+750 LEAKTK

>member
-1 MEVLRKVKFNGGG
+1 MEVLRKVRFNGGG

-95 LIINNLGSSFSH
+95 LIINSLGSSFSH

-121 MSGNNLILGHRNGSS
+121 MSGNNLILGQRNGSS

-193 NVTIGDNSLIGVTT
+193 NVTIGDNSLISVTT
-207 GSGNIGLGNEANPAI
+207 GDGNIGLGNEANPAI

-247 NLTSSEAHGPE
+247 NLTSSEAHGAAL
-258 QDAAQ
+258 DAAQ

-278 GASNGA
+278 GANSGG
-284 GQNSIAIGNQAKANP
+284 GQNSIAIGNQAKANSTS
-299 EDVGGASA
+299 DSGASG
-307 IAIGYDTYAN
+307 IAIGAYSNAGGHSVALGTSALKSNTTGSDNIAVGTSALRSNTTGSGNTALGDSALKSNTTGSGNTALGKNSLYAN
-317 ENSDIAIGPHAG
+317 TTGDDNIAIGRNA
-329 VVLTTTPSPKTK
+329 LYQSDT
-341 GGSIAIGG
+341 GG
-349 RSKATNGNSLAIGN
+349 
-363 GAFAGE
+363 
-369 GAVAIGYY
+369 
-377 SETAETFTVAGGD
+377 
-390 TNTYDVAIGYRAK
+390 
-403 ALGGTGVAIGYN
+403 
-415 AKAPAAEYV
+415 
-424 PLSGNIAI
+424 GNIAI
-432 GYNAMKNSS
+432 GYQAMYYQN
-441 NSYSNIGI
+441 GI
-449 GTEALRDTS
+449 NYG
-458 GSSNTA
+458 NTA
-464 VGYRT
+464 VGYQAMVGT
-469 LSNNLTGTDNTAIGT
+469 NSASNY
-484 VALRDNTRGSHNT
+484 HNT
-497 AIGEYAC
+497 AIGYRALNRAGNNSNNAGQNTAVGSGALENNVTGFGNTAIGANALNAGSKGDYNTGLGYYAC
-504 SNVTGSYKT
+504 ANVTGSYKT

-522 SGSDWASDDK
+522 
-532 ERIFIGSKSKFNN
+532 NN
-545 GPAVLEVHNE
+545 DTLAKNNE
-555 GGSSFGRNKDSSV
+555 KV
-568 VINGNLIVKGGIIT
+568 VYLGDANTTVYIPGNLIVGKDTMLGARTAGDRKQYKVFLKAGNKGTNDRWTFIGT
-582 TLWRYGGGD
+582 HDYKGSDDNLYGLDDATFTDGSFK
-591 NDNVNLLARSSG
+591 LLNA
-603 QLEPEWNDT
+603 E
-612 VSELFKRY
+612 
-620 ADNGH
+620 
-625 GEFKSFSGNVISD
+625 SFEGKYSD

-646 ESTTGLDKVRQ
+646 DNNDGLAKIKQ
-657 LKVFNFTYKKD
+657 LKVFNYVYKKD

-692 GRDGFL
+692 GKDGFL

>member
-1 MEVLRKVKFNGGG
+1 MLKNKHKFN
-14 ATHRLNKGFSAF
+14 AF

-95 LIINNLGSSFSH
+95 LIINSLGSSFSH

-193 NVTIGDNSLIGVTT
+193 NVTIGDNSLISVTT
-207 GSGNIGLGNEANPAI
+207 GDGNIGLGNEANPAI

-247 NLTSSEAHGPE
+247 NLTSSEAHGAE
-258 QDAAQ
+258 LNAAQ

-278 GASNGA
+278 GASTGGGQYSIAIGTRAEANSTDDSGSSAIAIGTDAKATGGRSIAIGPSNGSWDGDNEGSTMAA
-284 GQNSIAIGNQAKANP
+284 GDNSIALGIGAYALSNNSIAIGN
-299 EDVGGASA
+299 D
-307 IAIGYDTYAN
+307 
-317 ENSDIAIGPHAG
+317 
-329 VVLTTTPSPKTK
+329 
-341 GGSIAIGG
+341 
-349 RSKATNGNSLAIGN
+349 
-363 GAFAGE
+363 
-369 GAVAIGYY
+369 
-377 SETAETFTVAGGD
+377 
-390 TNTYDVAIGYRAK
+390 
-403 ALGGTGVAIGYN
+403 
-415 AKAPAAEYV
+415 AKAPASAYSTS
-424 PLSGNIAI
+424 PAAGNIAI
-432 GYNAMKNSS
+432 GPGAMKYGKSS
-441 NSYSNIGI
+441 FGSVAIGIDALQNVDEGTNNIGI
-449 GTEALRDTS
+449 GQNTLYNTTSGWHNIALGYEALKNNTTGTYNIALGYGA
-458 GSSNTA
+458 GSSSVSAN
-464 VGYRT
+464 Y
-469 LSNNLTGTDNTAIGT
+469 NTAIGRR
-484 VALRDNTRGSHNT
+484 ALANNTTGNNNIAVGQDALYSNIT
-497 AIGEYAC
+497 GANNVAIGGYAC
-504 SNVTGSYKT
+504 QYVTGSNKT
-513 CIGYNAGPA
+513 CIGAYSGP
-522 SGSDWASDDK
+522 
-532 ERIFIGSKSKFNN
+532 
-545 GPAVLEVHNE
+545 
-555 GGSSFGRNKDSSV
+555 SSSNDTLAKNDRQV
-568 VINGNLIVKGGIIT
+568 VYLGDANTTVYIPGNLIVGKDTMLGARTAGDRRQYKVFLKAGNKGTNDRWTYIGT
-582 TLWRYGGGD
+582 DDYKGSDDNLYGMDDATFTDGSFK
-591 NDNVNLLARSSG
+591 LLNA
-603 QLEPEWNDT
+603 E
-612 VSELFKRY
+612 
-620 ADNGH
+620 
-625 GEFKSFSGNVISD
+625 SFEGKYSD

-646 ESTTGLDKVRQ
+646 DNNDGLAKIKQ
-657 LKVFNFTYKKD
+657 LKVFNYVYKKD

-692 GRDGFL
+692 GKDGFL

-710 NAIKELDAKITAL
+710 NAIKELDAKYQA
-723 QKENQELKQLVKQVQ
+723 QE
-738 EDNKRLDQRLQK
+738 KRINDLEKRIEK
-750 LEAKQK
+750 LEAKSK

>member
-1 MEVLRKVKFNGGG
+1 MLKNKQGFMNKHKFN
-14 ATHRLNKGFSAF
+14 AF

-31 MVVMLIMSIVL
+31 MVVMLIMSIIL

-80 AMIGQLNGEDTDNGK
+80 AMIGQLNGEETDNGK

-169 THLSTGSNNIGL
+169 TNLSTGSNNIGL

-193 NVTIGDNSLIGVTT
+193 NVTIGDNSLISVTT
-207 GSGNIGLGNEANPAI
+207 GDGNIGLGNEANPAI

-247 NLTSSEAHGPE
+247 NLTSSEAHGAAL
-258 QDAAQ
+258 DAAQ

-284 GQNSIAIGNQAKANP
+284 GQSSIAIGYQAKANP

-307 IAIGYDTYAN
+307 IAIGYDSYAN

-329 VVLTTTPSPKTK
+329 VVLTTNPSPKTK

-441 NSYSNIGI
+441 DSYSNIGI

-464 VGYRT
+464 VGYRA
-469 LSNNLTGTDNTAIGT
+469 LLNNSRGTDNTAIGT
-484 VALRDNTRGSHNT
+484 VALRDNTTGSHNT

-504 SNVTGSYKT
+504 SNVTGSNKT
-513 CIGYNAGPA
+513 CIGANSGPA
-522 SGSDWASDDK
+522 NNSDWASDDK

-545 GPAVLEVHNE
+545 GPAVLEVHNA

-692 GRDGFL
+692 GKDGFL

>member
-1 MEVLRKVKFNGGG
+1 MLKNKHKFN
-14 ATHRLNKGFSAF
+14 AF

-42 AAMAPVMTTKNKVDN
+42 AAMAPIMTTKNKVDN

-193 NVTIGDNSLIGVTT
+193 NVTIGDNSLTSVTT
-207 GSGNIGLGNEANPAI
+207 GDGNIGLGNEANPAI

-237 SSIGAIAIGS
+237 SSNGAIAIGS
-247 NLTSSEAHGPE
+247 NLTSSEAHGAAL
-258 QDAAQ
+258 DAAQ
-263 ARVMNSIAIGNNATS
+263 ARVSYSIAIGNNATS
-278 GASNGA
+278 GANSGG
-284 GQNSIAIGNQAKANP
+284 GQNSIAIGYQAKANSTS
-299 EDVGGASA
+299 DSGASG
-307 IAIGYDTYAN
+307 IAIGAYSNAGDHSVALGTSAL
-317 ENSDIAIGPHAG
+317 NSNTTGSDNIAVGTSALKSNTTGPGNIAIGENTLYSNTRG
-329 VVLTTTPSPKTK
+329 DDN
-341 GGSIAIGG
+341 IAIG
-349 RSKATNGNSLAIGN
+349 RNALYQSDT
-363 GAFAGE
+363 
-369 GAVAIGYY
+369 
-377 SETAETFTVAGGD
+377 GG
-390 TNTYDVAIGYRAK
+390 
-403 ALGGTGVAIGYN
+403 
-415 AKAPAAEYV
+415 
-424 PLSGNIAI
+424 GNIAI
-432 GYNAMKNSS
+432 GYQAMYYQNDI
-441 NSYSNIGI
+441 NTG
-449 GTEALRDTS
+449 
-458 GSSNTA
+458 NTA
-464 VGYRT
+464 VGYQAMVGT
-469 LSNNLTGTDNTAIGT
+469 NSASNY
-484 VALRDNTRGSHNT
+484 HNT
-497 AIGEYAC
+497 AIGYRALSRAGNSAESAGQNTAVGSGALENNVTGYGNTAIGSDALNTGRQGDYNTGLGNYAC
-504 SNVTGSYKT
+504 ANVTGSHKT
-513 CIGYNAGPA
+513 CIGASSGPA

-532 ERIFIGSKSKFNN
+532 ERIFIGSRSKFNN

-692 GRDGFL
+692 GKDGFL

-710 NAIKELDAKITAL
+710 NAIKELDAKYQA
-723 QKENQELKQLVKQVQ
+723 QE
-738 EDNKRLDQRLQK
+738 KRINDLEKRIEK
-750 LEAKQK
+750 LEAKK

>member
-1 MEVLRKVKFNGGG
+1 
-14 ATHRLNKGFSAF
+14 
-26 TLAEM
+26 
-31 MVVMLIMSIVL
+31 MSIIL

-80 AMIGQLNGEDTDNGK
+80 AMIGQLNGEETDNGK

-121 MSGNNLILGHRNGSS
+121 LNGTSLVLGNRQGNNPIGNE
-136 TSLGQN
+136 
-142 NINIGPNNWPSTDI
+142 NINIGHDNWPAGTI
-156 TGQSNIIIGDNAM
+156 TGSSNITIGDASM
-169 THLSTGSNNIGL
+169 TSLTTGSHNIGL
-181 GTTLTALTTGTG
+181 GTTLLA
-193 NVTIGDNSLIGVTT
+193 VTT
-207 GSGNIGLGNEANPAI
+207 GEHNIGIGDDSLTNITGNGNIAIGGNANPN
-222 TTASKTIAIGTNSVA
+222 TANVSKTIAIGTNSVA
-237 SSIGAIAIGS
+237 GSLGAIAIGS
-247 NLTSSEAHGPE
+247 NIERSESTE
-258 QDAAQ
+258 TNAAT
-263 ARVMNSIAIGNNATS
+263 ARGGFSIAIGN
-278 GASNGA
+278 GAISNYDNSINGL
-284 GQNSIAIGNQAKANP
+284 SIAIGTNAKANS
-299 EDVGGASA
+299 EDDSGNAA
-307 IAIGYDTYAN
+307 IAIGIGAESNGSAAIAIGSGAN
-317 ENSDIAIGPHAG
+317 ATDGRAIAIGDDAKATGGRSIAIGPSNGSWNGDNEGSTMAAG
-329 VVLTTTPSPKTK
+329 ENSIALGIGAYAVGTA
-341 GGSIAIGG
+341 GIAIG
-349 RSKATNGNSLAIGN
+349 NNS
-363 GAFAGE
+363 
-369 GAVAIGYY
+369 Y
-377 SETAETFTVAGGD
+377 
-390 TNTYDVAIGYRAK
+390 
-403 ALGGTGVAIGYN
+403 
-415 AKAPAAEYV
+415 APSNY
-424 PLSGNIAI
+424 GIAI
-432 GYNAMKNSS
+432 GYNAEAKDEAIAIGKEAYISRLNGGIAIGAGARSGATDSNMYGDYAIAIGKNAKAGSDNGVS
-441 NSYSNIGI
+441 VGYN
-449 GTEALRDTS
+449 A
-458 GSSNTA
+458 GSSTK
-464 VGYRT
+464 GY
-469 LSNNLTGTDNTAIGT
+469 NNTAIG
-484 VALRDNTRGSHNT
+484 AG
-497 AIGEYAC
+497 AC
-504 SNVTGSYKT
+504 QYVTGSNKT
-513 CIGYNAGPA
+513 CIGYNSGPA

-532 ERIFIGSKSKFNN
+532 ERIFIGSRSKFNN

-692 GRDGFL
+692 GKDGFL

>member
-1 MEVLRKVKFNGGG
+1 
-14 ATHRLNKGFSAF
+14 
-26 TLAEM
+26 
-31 MVVMLIMSIVL
+31 MLIMSIVL

-95 LIINNLGSSFSH
+95 LIINSLGSSFSH

-121 MSGNNLILGHRNGSS
+121 MSGNNLILGQRNGSS

-142 NINIGPNNWPSTDI
+142 NINIGPKNWPSTDI

-222 TTASKTIAIGTNSVA
+222 TTVSKTIAIGANSVA
-237 SSIGAIAIGS
+237 SSVGAIAIGS
-247 NLTSSEAHGPE
+247 SYTASESNSGAENSAIAGGG
-258 QDAAQ
+258 
-263 ARVMNSIAIGNNATS
+263 NSIAIGS
-278 GASNGA
+278 GA
-284 GQNSIAIGNQAKANP
+284 I
-299 EDVGGASA
+299 SA
-307 IAIGYDTYAN
+307 ADT
-317 ENSDIAIGPHAG
+317 SLG
-329 VVLTTTPSPKTK
+329 VN
-341 GGSIAIGG
+341 GGSIAIGWQA
-349 RSKATNGNSLAIGN
+349 KANPDADADGNM
-363 GAFAGE
+363 
-369 GAVAIGYY
+369 AVAIGT
-377 SETAETFTVAGGD
+377 SAEAKGTGAVALGTGAMATGGSI
-390 TNTYDVAIGYRAK
+390 AIGAAQAPGTHSIAMGMYSDYGSRDNDGYTESAGRDSI
-403 ALGGTGVAIGYN
+403 ALGTGAYAAGVSSIAIGNDSYASSN
-415 AKAPAAEYV
+415 H
-424 PLSGNIAI
+424 GIAI
-432 GYNAMKNSS
+432 GYNAEAKDEAIAIGKDTYISRLNGGIAIGAGARSGATDSNMYGDYAIAIGKNAKAGSDNGVS
-441 NSYSNIGI
+441 VGYN
-449 GTEALRDTS
+449 A
-458 GSSNTA
+458 GSSTK
-464 VGYRT
+464 GY
-469 LSNNLTGTDNTAIGT
+469 NNTAIG
-484 VALRDNTRGSHNT
+484 AG
-497 AIGEYAC
+497 AC
-504 SNVTGSYKT
+504 QYVTGSNKT
-513 CIGYNAGPA
+513 CIGANSGPT
-522 SGSDWASDDK
+522 STIGSDWAKDDK
-532 ERIFIGSKSKFNN
+532 ERIFIGSKSKFNDA
-545 GPAVLEVHNE
+545 PAVLEVHNE
-555 GGSSFGRNKDSSV
+555 GGASFGRNKDSSV
-568 VINGNLIVKGGIIT
+568 VINGNLIVKGGIIS

-612 VSELFKRY
+612 VDTLFKRY
-620 ADNGH
+620 SDNGH
-625 GEFKSFSGNVISD
+625 GKFKSFSGNVISD

-692 GRDGFL
+692 GKDGFL

>member
-1 MEVLRKVKFNGGG
+1 
-14 ATHRLNKGFSAF
+14 
-26 TLAEM
+26 
-31 MVVMLIMSIVL
+31 MLIMSIVL

-80 AMIGQLNGEDTDNGK
+80 AMIGQLNGEETDNGK

-121 MSGNNLILGHRNGSS
+121 MSG
-136 TSLGQN
+136 TSLVLGDRQGN
-142 NINIGPNNWPSTDI
+142 NPIGNENINIGHDNWPAGTI
-156 TGQSNIIIGDNAM
+156 TGSSNITIGDASM
-169 THLSTGSNNIGL
+169 TSLTTGSHNIGL
-181 GTTLTALTTGTG
+181 GTTLT
-193 NVTIGDNSLIGVTT
+193 SVTT
-207 GSGNIGLGNEANPAI
+207 GEHNIGIGDDSLTNITGNGNIAIGGNANPNTAS
-222 TTASKTIAIGTNSVA
+222 ASKTIAIGANSVA

-278 GASNGA
+278 GANSGA
-284 GQNSIAIGNQAKANP
+284 GINSIAIGNQAKANSTN
-299 EDVGGASA
+299 DSGSGG
-307 IAIGYDTYAN
+307 IAIGAYSNAGGYSVALGVHALESNTTG
-317 ENSDIAIGPHAG
+317 SDNIAVGTSA
-329 VVLTTTPSPKTK
+329 LKSNTT
-341 GGSIAIGG
+341 GSVNTALGD
-349 RSKATNGNSLAIGN
+349 SALKSNTT
-363 GAFAGE
+363 GE
-369 GAVAIGYY
+369 HNISIGY
-377 SETAETFTVAGGD
+377 AAMQHND
-390 TNTYDVAIGYRAK
+390 TGSY
-403 ALGGTGVAIGYN
+403 
-415 AKAPAAEYV
+415 
-424 PLSGNIAI
+424 NIAI
-432 GYNAMKNSS
+432 GDYALNAS
-441 NSYSNIGI
+441 NTGSNNVAIG
-449 GTEALRDTS
+449 RDAMYFQT
-458 GSSNTA
+458 GVNTGNTA
-464 VGYRT
+464 VGT
-469 LSNNLTGTDNTAIGT
+469 QAMAGTSKASNYYNTAIGYQ
-484 VALRDNTRGSHNT
+484 ALHSAGNNSNNAGHNT
-497 AIGEYAC
+497 AVGAEALYNNITGNYNTSIGSGAC
-504 SNVTGSYKT
+504 QYVTGSNKT
-513 CIGYNAGPA
+513 CIGYNSGPA

-532 ERIFIGSKSKFNN
+532 ERIFIGSRSKFNN

-686 PNAVQK
+686 PNAVKK
-692 GRDGFL
+692 GTDGFL

>member
-1 MEVLRKVKFNGGG
+1 
-14 ATHRLNKGFSAF
+14 
-26 TLAEM
+26 
-31 MVVMLIMSIVL
+31 MLIMSIVL

-57 SSPWKY
+57 SSPWRY

-193 NVTIGDNSLIGVTT
+193 NVTIGDNSLTSVTT
-207 GSGNIGLGNEANPAI
+207 GDGNIGLGNEANPAI

-237 SSIGAIAIGS
+237 SSNGAIAIGS

-263 ARVMNSIAIGNNATS
+263 ARVSYSIAIGNNATS
-278 GASNGA
+278 GANSGG
-284 GQNSIAIGNQAKANP
+284 GQNSIAIGYQAKANSTS
-299 EDVGGASA
+299 DSGTSG
-307 IAIGYDTYAN
+307 IAIGAYSNAGDHSVALGTSALKSN
-317 ENSDIAIGPHAG
+317 TTGSDNIAVGTSALKSNTTGSDNIAVGTSALKSNTTGPGNIAIGENTLYSNTRG
-329 VVLTTTPSPKTK
+329 DDN
-341 GGSIAIGG
+341 IAIG
-349 RSKATNGNSLAIGN
+349 RNALYQSDT
-363 GAFAGE
+363 
-369 GAVAIGYY
+369 
-377 SETAETFTVAGGD
+377 GG
-390 TNTYDVAIGYRAK
+390 
-403 ALGGTGVAIGYN
+403 
-415 AKAPAAEYV
+415 
-424 PLSGNIAI
+424 GNIAI
-432 GYNAMKNSS
+432 GYQAMYYQNDI
-441 NSYSNIGI
+441 NTG
-449 GTEALRDTS
+449 
-458 GSSNTA
+458 NTA
-464 VGYRT
+464 VGYQAMVGT
-469 LSNNLTGTDNTAIGT
+469 NSASNY
-484 VALRDNTRGSHNT
+484 HNT
-497 AIGEYAC
+497 AIGYRALNRAGNSAESAGQNTAVGSSALENNVTGFANTAIGSDALNTVRQGDYNTGLGNYAC
-504 SNVTGSYKT
+504 ANVTGSHKT
-513 CIGYNAGPA
+513 CIGASSGPA

-532 ERIFIGSKSKFNN
+532 ERIFIGSRSKFNN

-692 GRDGFL
+692 GKDGFL

>member
-1 MEVLRKVKFNGGG
+1 MLKNKHKFN
-14 ATHRLNKGFSAF
+14 AF

-121 MSGNNLILGHRNGSS
+121 LNGTSLVLGNRQGNNPIGNE
-136 TSLGQN
+136 
-142 NINIGPNNWPSTDI
+142 NINIGHDNWPAGTI
-156 TGQSNIIIGDNAM
+156 TGSSNITIGDASM
-169 THLSTGSNNIGL
+169 TSLTSGSHNIGL
-181 GTTLTALTTGTG
+181 GTTLT
-193 NVTIGDNSLIGVTT
+193 SVTT
-207 GSGNIGLGNEANPAI
+207 GEHNIGIGDDSLTNITGNGNIAIGGNANAAT

-237 SSIGAIAIGS
+237 GSIGAIAIGS
-247 NLTSSEAHGPE
+247 NLTSSEAHGAAL
-258 QDAAQ
+258 DAAQ

-307 IAIGYDTYAN
+307 IAIGYDSYAN

-329 VVLTTTPSPKTK
+329 VVLTTNPSPKTK

-441 NSYSNIGI
+441 DSYSNIGI

-464 VGYRT
+464 VGYRA
-469 LSNNLTGTDNTAIGT
+469 LLNNSRGTDNTAIGT
-484 VALRDNTRGSHNT
+484 VALRDNTTGSHNT

-504 SNVTGSYKT
+504 SNVTGSNKT
-513 CIGYNAGPA
+513 CIGANSGPA
-522 SGSDWASDDK
+522 NNSDWASDDK

-545 GPAVLEVHNE
+545 APAVLEVHNTE
-555 GGSSFGRNKDSSV
+555 DTGLGANKDAAV
-568 VINGNLIVKGGIIT
+568 VINGNLIVKGGVIS
-582 TLWRYGGGD
+582 TLWTKGGKD
-591 NDNVNLLARSSG
+591 DDNVNLYGRTGGQMEPFWDKGGTPDYVEKYSS
-603 QLEPEWNDT
+603 
-612 VSELFKRY
+612 
-620 ADNGH
+620 NGH
-625 GEFKSFSGNVISD
+625 GKFKAFSGKREYSD

-646 ESTTGLDKVRQ
+646 DNNDGLAKIKQ
-657 LKVFNFTYKKD
+657 LKVFNYVYKKD

-686 PNAVQK
+686 PHAVQK
-692 GRDGFL
+692 GKDGFL

-710 NAIKELDAKITAL
+710 NAIKELDAKYQA
-723 QKENQELKQLVKQVQ
+723 QE
-738 EDNKRLDQRLQK
+738 KRINELEKRIEK
-750 LEAKQK
+750 LEAKK

>member
-1 MEVLRKVKFNGGG
+1 MNKHKFN
-14 ATHRLNKGFSAF
+14 AF

-95 LIINNLGSSFSH
+95 LIINSLGSSFSH

-121 MSGNNLILGHRNGSS
+121 LNGTSLVLGNRQGNNPIGSE
-136 TSLGQN
+136 
-142 NINIGPNNWPSTDI
+142 NINIGHDNWPAGTI
-156 TGQSNIIIGDNAM
+156 TGSSNITIGDASM
-169 THLSTGSNNIGL
+169 TSLTTGSHNIGL
-181 GTTLTALTTGTG
+181 GTTLLA
-193 NVTIGDNSLIGVTT
+193 VTT
-207 GSGNIGLGNEANPAI
+207 GEHNIGIGDDSLTNITGNGNIAIGGNANPN
-222 TTASKTIAIGTNSVA
+222 TANVSKTIAIGTNSVA

-307 IAIGYDTYAN
+307 IAIGYDSYAN

-329 VVLTTTPSPKTK
+329 VVLTTNPSPKTK

-441 NSYSNIGI
+441 DSYSNIGI

-458 GSSNTA
+458 GSGNIA
-464 VGYRT
+464 VGYRA
-469 LSNNLTGTDNTAIGT
+469 LLNNSRGTDNTAIGEVT
-484 VALRDNTRGSHNT
+484 LRDNTTGSHNT

-612 VSELFKRY
+612 VAKLFERY

-692 GRDGFL
+692 GKDGFL

-710 NAIKELDAKITAL
+710 NAIKELDAKYQA
-723 QKENQELKQLVKQVQ
+723 QE
-738 EDNKRLDQRLQK
+738 KRINDLEKRIEK
-750 LEAKQK
+750 LEAKSK

>member
-1 MEVLRKVKFNGGG
+1 
-14 ATHRLNKGFSAF
+14 
-26 TLAEM
+26 
-31 MVVMLIMSIVL
+31 
-42 AAMAPVMTTKNKVDN
+42 MTTKNKVDN

-121 MSGNNLILGHRNGSS
+121 LNGTSLVLGNRRGNNPIGNE
-136 TSLGQN
+136 
-142 NINIGPNNWPSTDI
+142 NINIGHDNWPAGTI
-156 TGQSNIIIGDNAM
+156 TGSSNITIGDASM
-169 THLSTGSNNIGL
+169 TSLTSGSHNIGL
-181 GTTLTALTTGTG
+181 GTTLT
-193 NVTIGDNSLIGVTT
+193 SVTT
-207 GSGNIGLGNEANPAI
+207 GEHNIGIGDDSLTNITGNGNIAIGGNANPNTAN
-222 TTASKTIAIGTNSVA
+222 ASKTIAIGTNSVA
-237 SSIGAIAIGS
+237 GSLGAIAIGS
-247 NLTSSEAHGPE
+247 NIERAEGTETNGAT
-258 QDAAQ
+258 
-263 ARVMNSIAIGNNATS
+263 ARGGFSIAIGN
-278 GASNGA
+278 GAVCNYVDDINGL
-284 GQNSIAIGNQAKANP
+284 SIAIGTDAKANS
-299 EDVGGASA
+299 EDDSGNAA
-307 IAIGYDTYAN
+307 IAIGYGADSNGSAAIAIGSTAN
-317 ENSDIAIGPHAG
+317 APRGSAVAIGNEAKATGGRSIAIGPSNGRGDGDNEGSTMAAG
-329 VVLTTTPSPKTK
+329 DN
-341 GGSIAIGG
+341 SIALGIGAYAVG
-349 RSKATNGNSLAIGN
+349 T
-363 GAFAGE
+363 AG
-369 GAVAIGYY
+369 
-377 SETAETFTVAGGD
+377 
-390 TNTYDVAIGYRAK
+390 
-403 ALGGTGVAIGYN
+403 
-415 AKAPAAEYV
+415 
-424 PLSGNIAI
+424 IAI
-432 GYNAMKNSS
+432 GYNAEAKDEAIAIGKEAYISRLNGGIAIGAGARSGATDSNMYGDYAIAIGKNAKAGSDNGVS
-441 NSYSNIGI
+441 VGYN
-449 GTEALRDTS
+449 A
-458 GSSNTA
+458 GSSTK
-464 VGYRT
+464 GY
-469 LSNNLTGTDNTAIGT
+469 NNTAIG
-484 VALRDNTRGSHNT
+484 AG
-497 AIGEYAC
+497 AC
-504 SNVTGSYKT
+504 LYVTGSNKT
-513 CIGYNAGPA
+513 CIGANSGPA
-522 SGSDWASDDK
+522 NNSDWASDEK

-591 NDNVNLLARSSG
+591 TDNVNLLARSSG

-612 VSELFKRY
+612 VAKLFERY

-686 PNAVQK
+686 PNAVKK
-692 GRDGFL
+692 GTDGFL

>member
-80 AMIGQLNGEDTDNGK
+80 AMIGQLNGEETDNGK

-169 THLSTGSNNIGL
+169 TNLSTGSNNIGL

-193 NVTIGDNSLIGVTT
+193 NVTIGDNSLISVTT
-207 GSGNIGLGNEANPAI
+207 GNGNIGLGNEANPAI
-222 TTASKTIAIGTNSVA
+222 TTVSKTIAIGANSVA
-237 SSIGAIAIGS
+237 SSVGAIAIGS
-247 NLTSSEAHGPE
+247 SYTASESNSGAENSAIAGGG
-258 QDAAQ
+258 
-263 ARVMNSIAIGNNATS
+263 NSIAIGS
-278 GASNGA
+278 GA
-284 GQNSIAIGNQAKANP
+284 I
-299 EDVGGASA
+299 SA
-307 IAIGYDTYAN
+307 ADT
-317 ENSDIAIGPHAG
+317 SLG
-329 VVLTTTPSPKTK
+329 VN
-341 GGSIAIGG
+341 GGSIAIGWQA
-349 RSKATNGNSLAIGN
+349 KANPDADADGNM
-363 GAFAGE
+363 
-369 GAVAIGYY
+369 AVAIGT
-377 SETAETFTVAGGD
+377 SAEAKGTGAVALGTGAMATGGSI
-390 TNTYDVAIGYRAK
+390 AIGAAQAPGTHSIAMGMYSDYGSRDNDGYTESAGRNSV
-403 ALGGTGVAIGYN
+403 ALGTGAYAAGVSSIAIGNDSYASSN
-415 AKAPAAEYV
+415 H
-424 PLSGNIAI
+424 GIAI
-432 GYNAMKNSS
+432 GYNAEAKDEAIAIGKDTYISRLNGGIAIGAGARSGATDSNMYGDYAIAIGKNAKAGSDNGVS
-441 NSYSNIGI
+441 IGYN
-449 GTEALRDTS
+449 A
-458 GSSNTA
+458 GSSTK
-464 VGYRT
+464 GT
-469 LSNNLTGTDNTAIGT
+469 NNIAIG
-484 VALRDNTRGSHNT
+484 AG
-497 AIGEYAC
+497 AC
-504 SNVTGSYKT
+504 QYVTGSYKT
-513 CIGYNAGPA
+513 CIGANSGPA
-522 SGSDWASDDK
+522 NNSDWASDDK

-545 GPAVLEVHNE
+545 GPAVLEVHNA

-692 GRDGFL
+692 GKDGFL